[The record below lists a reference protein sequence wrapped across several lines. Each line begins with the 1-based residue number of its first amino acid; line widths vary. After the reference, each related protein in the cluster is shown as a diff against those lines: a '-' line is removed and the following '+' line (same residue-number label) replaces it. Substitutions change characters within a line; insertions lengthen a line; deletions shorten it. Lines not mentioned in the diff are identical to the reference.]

1 LKDVL
6 TGRSLLLGM
15 DPKAGRKDG
24 GPRRYYEVFQSCSCR
39 MTGVV
44 VEHGACGVLVDYT
57 NLEAKS
63 ALMFL
68 RK

>member
-1 LKDVL
+1 
-6 TGRSLLLGM
+6 
-15 DPKAGRKDG
+15 
-24 GPRRYYEVFQSCSCR
+24 VFQSCSCR